1 MFEGEVYIDTKTNNV
16 FKVTGTIENDDLNL
30 IGFNTKGEFK
40 KEYKLSY
47 EMSFKKDTLQEQVID
62 YIKVNQ
68 EFDYYKDSIKQTHI
82 STTSNLFFY
91 EYYKNQSR
99 KTLGKQFQ
107 RNTSDWDKLNEI
119 GYSEEFWKENPIVKR
134 TPVEQEVIASFEQE
148 KAFESIFFNSKGQV
162 TFTQKEIFNDPF
174 IQDLGKKLKQNDA
187 YNSIQKL
194 YLHTDKNSYATN
206 EDLWYS
212 SYNVFGSDYRYFL
225 ASKYLNLEL
234 ISPDNKVIVSQKQ
247 ELIDGRGN
255 GAIKIPTNLISGNYT
270 LRAYTNWMR
279 NFDEAFF
286 FTKKIKIFGNK
297 SVSTSKEIN
306 KIDLQFFPE
315 GGNMIAGLPG
325 KIAFKAI
332 GVDGASV
339 KVRGKIIDENGKH
352 VSNFGTIGDG
362 TGFFNLNP
370 KVGVSYR
377 AVLNDGSIYI
387 LPKSQEDG
395 YGIVVNNLADRYL
408 SLKIQASKNLSEK
421 PFYVIATSQNKRYFQ
436 GKFLFGR
443 EKYVNGNKY
452 VNIDIPKNKFPSGI
466 LTLTIL
472 DDKGK
477 AWSERV
483 VFINNQDQLIISA
496 KINKTKLKPRSKIA
510 IDIKVTDK
518 NGKPVETDVSVAV
531 TDADKVSKN
540 KDDSNILTHLLL
552 ESDIKG
558 TIEKPGQYFI
568 DQERKTKWKL
578 DMLMLTNGWR
588 RLNWKKLNTIK
599 QDSIKKYTV
608 SKGFTISG
616 IATSKS
622 NKPLGGVTLKLVVK
636 SNKSLNLFE
645 IQTTENGRFSF
656 NEINSS
662 DSLSLAFNGL
672 DTVSYTHLT
681 LPTKRIV

>member
-1 MFEGEVYIDTKTNNV
+1 
-16 FKVTGTIENDDLNL
+16 
-30 IGFNTKGEFK
+30 
-40 KEYKLSY
+40 
-47 EMSFKKDTLQEQVID
+47 
-62 YIKVNQ
+62 
-68 EFDYYKDSIKQTHI
+68 
-82 STTSNLFFY
+82 
-91 EYYKNQSR
+91 
-99 KTLGKQFQ
+99 
-107 RNTSDWDKLNEI
+107 
-119 GYSEEFWKENPIVKR
+119 
-134 TPVEQEVIASFEQE
+134 
-148 KAFESIFFNSKGQV
+148 
-162 TFTQKEIFNDPF
+162 
-174 IQDLGKKLKQNDA
+174 
-187 YNSIQKL
+187 
-194 YLHTDKNSYATN
+194 
-206 EDLWYS
+206 
-212 SYNVFGSDYRYFL
+212 
-225 ASKYLNLEL
+225 
-234 ISPDNKVIVSQKQ
+234 
-247 ELIDGRGN
+247 
-255 GAIKIPTNLISGNYT
+255 
-270 LRAYTNWMR
+270 MR

-672 DTVSYTHLT
+672 DKNKKELDIKIILDKKSKMPFKNNSKASVFKEDKKYVQVATLKMNTDSVFDVGNNLTEKNILLNTVQIKGSKKQPKTPSLHGITPDATVTMKGRENTNFLNVLNTVSGVEIKGVGGLSPVVTIRGGFNSFSLSSSPLWIVDGVS
-681 LPTKRIV
+681 LPYGTGGNERIPQVILDLNSNDVEKIDVLKGGRAGAFGMKGNNGVIIIYTKRGKASFYKQKKVPEFKLQGYVLTKEFYIPKYNKYQPSHKKEDYRTTLFWAPSIKTDKNGKATIHFYNSDIAKKLQIAIEGISINGFIGAYLNTLGQ